1 MKFDVIVIF
10 GGVEFISDKVLNLL
24 KDNGGRLI
32 TVFYNFNMVGKI
44 GIIKKIKGK
53 LSKKYY
59 LDSNTPILNDFKK
72 IKKKFVF

>member
-1 MKFDVIVIF
+1 
-10 GGVEFISDKVLNLL
+10 
-24 KDNGGRLI
+24 
-32 TVFYNFNMVGKI
+32 MVGKI

-72 IKKKFVF
+72 IKKEFVF